1 MQTSC
6 SWCTIPKSPVW
17 TPECPSSWPESSW
30 TSPPQTCRSPRHSSS
45 GAQLLHLPNIWHLEG
60 KIGCSVISHHI
71 KQHKCLQL
79 HCNGHQGIAVN
90 GTNHMLNPNE
100 PNSYKIECPRWISG
114 WDSQP
119 KSPLSTPKIRM
130 IAKLLPDSVKL
141 RWEWDDTQVLSWF
154 CINTMSC
161 QVRVCFATVCMLC
174 EQYLCLKFFAVQ
186 IWATARPVAMLPCA
200 HRSADSLQHTNPD
213 SQWEASI
220 SHLSTNCGQTL
231 AVGFGCGRDYQT
243 GHCDYCDQLY
253 PTFSLNPEFPFGA
266 F

>member
-1 MQTSC
+1 M
-6 SWCTIPKSPVW
+6 SP
-17 TPECPSSWPESSW
+17 T
-30 TSPPQTCRSPRHSSS
+30 
-45 GAQLLHLPNIWHLEG
+45 L
-60 KIGCSVISHHI
+60 
-71 KQHKCLQL
+71 
-79 HCNGHQGIAVN
+79 
-90 GTNHMLNPNE
+90 
-100 PNSYKIECPRWISG
+100 ECPRWISG

-200 HRSADSLQHTNPD
+200 HRSADSLQHTNPG

-253 PTFSLNPEFPFGA
+253 PTFSLNPEFPFRA
-266 F
+266 FEDWFLSGTSIPQTAFYDKMVI